1 MPQGVLRVEFVM
13 PAKVAGHALAAPH
26 AKPMPARAVA
36 AVAGAAAAAGAA
48 GKLTE
53 LAVGLVG
60 RATES
65 LIDAAALWAQPDVA
79 RLEDVAP
86 VDAFYNPDRSLA
98 VEGGCLVFHDGHD
111 LAGSSRTLLA
121 VFQVEASPDGT
132 AFGFTVRHWSAR
144 QFQNDPSVVK
154 RLFSR
159 SGERDIALKIEW
171 LSPGAEGV
179 GTRAVFVEHIFSAI
193 DPDEL
198 ERLFEKGQ
206 RLPWMVV
213 PRWPADAPAGKPALP
228 LNLKVTL
235 LETTQ
240 PNQLAAWLLEQ
251 AKARKADLSGLVQ
264 DALRRAADPA
274 QAAAE
279 QAKRAGAAD
288 TAFGDYRQAAVETAA
303 QRAAEPKPAPAGAT
317 TAQEEQHRAD
327 RLAWQAALSSREAV
341 QRSKRLS
348 ARTAFDAADLPWP
361 GDLA

>member
-1 MPQGVLRVEFVM
+1 MSQGVLRVEFVM
-13 PAKVAGHALAAPH
+13 PADVLQHPLAGPH
-26 AKPMPARAVA
+26 AKPLPPRAA
-36 AVAGAAAAAGAA
+36 ASVAGAAAAAGAA
-48 GKLTE
+48 AKLTE

-79 RLEDVAP
+79 RLEDTAP

-98 VEGGCLVFHDGHD
+98 VEGGCLVFHDGQD
-111 LAGSSRTLLA
+111 LAGRRRTLLA

-132 AFGFTVRHWSAR
+132 AFGFVVRHWSAR
-144 QFQNDPSVVK
+144 QFQNTPGVVK

-179 GTRAVFVEHIFSAI
+179 GTRAVFVEHLFSAI

-198 ERLFEKGQ
+198 ERLFEPGQ
-206 RLPWMVV
+206 RLPWMMV

-251 AKARKADLSGLVQ
+251 AKAHKADLSGLVQ

-274 QAAAE
+274 RAAAE
-279 QAKRAGAAD
+279 LATRASAAD
-288 TAFGDYRQAAVETAA
+288 TAFADYRQVVAETAK
-303 QRAAEPKPAPAGAT
+303 QRAAEPKPVPAGAT
-317 TAQEEQHRAD
+317 PAQVEQHKAD
-327 RLAWQAALSSREAV
+327 RLVWQAALSSREAV
-341 QRSKRLS
+341 QRSKRLV
-348 ARTAFDAADLPWP
+348 ARAAFDAADLPWP